1 MSELAPLGPAL
12 SAEEMLAWNDRTA
25 QTWRKLV
32 EEHPEVL
39 AVPCDI
45 FGVSSVGQLLHHIVA
60 VETRYAQRIAGATET
75 PFDAIPYTS
84 AAEIFDAHDAAMQM
98 IRAELAKAVD
108 WDAKIQFQTLTMGLA
123 RASRKTVFFHALMH
137 SIRHYA
143 QLATLV
149 RQHGFKTSFPMDY
162 LAMGIEKVG

>member
-1 MSELAPLGPAL
+1 MSLPAL

-25 QTWRKLV
+25 QTWRQLV

-39 AVPCDI
+39 AIPCDVYA
-45 FGVSSVGQLLHHIVA
+45 VSTVGQLLQHIVA
-60 VETRYAQRIAGATET
+60 VEIRYAQRLSGVIET
-75 PFDAIPYTS
+75 PYEAIPYS
-84 AAEIFDAHDAAMQM
+84 NAAEIFGAHESAIEM
-98 IRAELAKAVD
+98 IRAELAKGGD

-123 RASRKTVFFHALMH
+123 RASRKAVFFHALMH

-149 RQHGFKTSFPMDY
+149 RQHGFKPAYPMDY
-162 LAMGIEKVG
+162 LLMGIERVE